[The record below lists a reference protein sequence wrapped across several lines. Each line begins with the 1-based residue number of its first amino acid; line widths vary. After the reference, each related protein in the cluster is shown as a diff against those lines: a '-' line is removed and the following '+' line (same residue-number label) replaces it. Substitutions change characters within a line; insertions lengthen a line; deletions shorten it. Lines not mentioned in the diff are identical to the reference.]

1 MRIQGGAECKM
12 AVSSQNHK
20 RFQFSE
26 SNQKIRMEL
35 RLADMKLKKEIERL
49 EKQSYTTTNN
59 ISNHQQ
65 ALKMSWRRLEQRRQH
80 DQDSPTGNRKNRSG
94 LSEKDSRRGL
104 LFSNRT
110 VLTLDSGEERNE
122 KSTSANVHNSE
133 LSSDSLPHLQSKDDT
148 SRIESRE
155 STVKS
160 SFSHASHIKA
170 SPYIS
175 SPYPFYRKTTDQK
188 LPQIAF
194 PSGPK
199 HKVQQRPLILSK
211 NAEVPFS
218 PNFTKGNVSKVEE
231 NTTIQSDGNSSDTY
245 LLQDDSELAKTSTVP
260 LMPPLDATMNTRS
273 AILKVRSKTVDKN
286 TLLKAKEL
294 MNIDSSS
301 QGPNSFQQF
310 YTSSPSSST
319 TVLDSKIMFS
329 DDFDEDEMMKQLT
342 EEEQDKLIKAK
353 EENSELTLAEMFEQ
367 IKQCRYIR
375 HYHPF
380 GAHSDDE
387 DEQDTTV
394 K

>member
-1 MRIQGGAECKM
+1 MGVILVLRIQGGAECKM
-12 AVSSQNHK
+12 AVSSHNHK
-20 RFQFSE
+20 RFQFTE

-80 DQDSPTGNRKNRSG
+80 DQDSPTGSRKNRSG

-110 VLTLDSGEERNE
+110 VLSLDSAEERNDVIPR
-122 KSTSANVHNSE
+122 TFANVHNSE
-133 LSSDSLPHLQSKDDT
+133 LRSSDSLPHLQSKDDT

-155 STVKS
+155 SS

-199 HKVQQRPLILSK
+199 HKVQQHPLIHCK
-211 NAEVPFS
+211 TVDVPFS

-231 NTTIQSDGNSSDTY
+231 NTTIQSDSNSSDTN

-260 LMPPLDATMNTRS
+260 LMPPLDATMNTRN

-301 QGPNSFQQF
+301 QGPSSFQQF

-319 TVLDSKIMFS
+319 TGLDSKIMFS

-342 EEEQDKLIKAK
+342 EEEQDKLMKAK
-353 EENSELTLAEMFEQ
+353 EEVYA
-367 IKQCRYIR
+367 
-375 HYHPF
+375 
-380 GAHSDDE
+380 
-387 DEQDTTV
+387 
-394 K
+394 